1 MIVTMQEYDYWHL
14 GITIGVTAIFVGILF
29 FLHTSVWV
37 KGGYMGMNRILELH
51 EVDKLIAHVLAEG
64 SFIAVFV
71 ICMLE
76 PLVAKYQ
83 KFNIPDTTKLVFG
96 LTFAGS
102 GLYVLFGG
110 TVRKWVAHQAK
121 TDDDAHDKK

>member
-1 MIVTMQEYDYWHL
+1 MNEYDYWHL
-14 GITIGVTAIFVGILF
+14 GITVGVVAIFVGVLL

-37 KGGYMGMNRILELH
+37 KGGYMGSNQILELH

-64 SFIAVFV
+64 SFIVEIL
-71 ICMLE
+71 ICLLE
-76 PLVAKYQ
+76 PMVFKYQ
-83 KFNIPDTTKLVFG
+83 KFNIPDSTKLVFG

-110 TVRKWVAHQAK
+110 TVRKLFAHNAK
-121 TDDDAHDKK
+121 PDNDAHDKK